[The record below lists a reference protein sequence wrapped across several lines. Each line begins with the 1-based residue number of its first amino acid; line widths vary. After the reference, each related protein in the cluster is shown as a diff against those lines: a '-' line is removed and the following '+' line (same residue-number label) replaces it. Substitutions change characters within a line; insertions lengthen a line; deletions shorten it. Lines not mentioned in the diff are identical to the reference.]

1 MYSYCD
7 INERRIFHNGGLN
20 WHIEGLP
27 KDDRV
32 ASFGFLKRPL
42 RRYGSSKNLCTDG
55 ITRLSVLA
63 TGLFQAKQEI
73 KLREYLT
80 ESWLITKTLFLSQLS
95 IVL

>member
-1 MYSYCD
+1 MYSYGD
-7 INERRIFHNGGLN
+7 INERRIFRNGGLH
-20 WHIEGLP
+20 WHIGGSP
-27 KDDRV
+27 KDNRV

-42 RRYGSSKNLCTDG
+42 RRYRNSKKLCTDG
-55 ITRLSVLA
+55 TTRLSVLA